1 MNNWPSPTHKSAV
14 VQTIYR
20 ANYAA
25 LVWNNPSFKI
35 MSQSTSMSSWPK
47 VSRMASRGWHLDAD
61 RLLSC
66 PDNSTACEMG
76 MQRSL
81 CTISCSC
88 NKNNLKCTDSC
99 SACEATC
106 EIRVETLRNVRNDD
120 ESNYEITDCT
130 IGVYNI
136 TLNLFAFIRRDCC
149 SNLLQQ
155 RCH

>member
-1 MNNWPSPTHKSAV
+1 MEQSFLQDNV
-14 VQTIYR
+14 TIHVHVF
-20 ANYAA
+20 
-25 LVWNNPSFKI
+25 LTESLKDGIPG
-35 MSQSTSMSSWPK
+35 
-47 VSRMASRGWHLDAD
+47 MASRGWHLDAD

-136 TLNLFAFIRRDCC
+136 TLNLFAFISFRRDCC